1 MKLVATKSGPDVI
14 RTESLA
20 VKLSVET
27 KRKVEK
33 IMMIQTRL
41 VRERMFNNCSF
52 FPYVFAFT

>member
-33 IMMIQTRL
+33 VIMIQTWL

-52 FPYVFAFT
+52 FPYVFA